1 MELLDAGAP
10 LDMQDEVS
18 EEKIEW
24 VYLFIN
30 ISFPLSFSSQLG
42 NTALHYAAINGHYSI
57 VQMLM
62 SADCRINVHNK
73 DGSTP
78 MDIAQS
84 LGHTD
89 IVTLLT
95 GLKVI
100 K

>member
-1 MELLDAGAP
+1 MSIPILLTF
-10 LDMQDEVS
+10 S
-18 EEKIEW
+18 
-24 VYLFIN
+24 
-30 ISFPLSFSSQLG
+30 LSFSSQLG

-84 LGHTD
+84 QRHND
-89 IVTLLT
+89 IITLLT